1 MPRVDV
7 LALGGTI
14 AMSGT
19 AGVVPALTAD
29 ELLASVPAPTGVE
42 VRATQYRQLP
52 GAALTVPDVLAVAA
66 EIAARLADGAAGVV
80 VVQGTD
86 TIEESAYLLD
96 LLHDRDEPVVVVGAL
111 RNPTQASADGPANLD
126 AAIRVAA
133 APAARGLGCVV
144 VLNDQIHAAAQVAK
158 THTANPAAFS
168 SPATGPLGIVAE
180 GTVHVAARPAYRL
193 TLPPPAQHDPVPQVG
208 LYTATLGDT
217 GHALPAFAAVHAGL
231 VVAGMGVGHV
241 PIALVEPLAAVA
253 ERIPVVLASRT
264 GAGMVHSGTYGF
276 DGSERDLLDRG
287 LIRAGHLNPL
297 KSRLLL
303 QLLLLSGADHATIRD
318 TFARV

>member
-14 AMSGT
+14 GMSGT
-19 AGVVPALTAD
+19 GGVVPAVSVG
-29 ELLASVPAPTGVE
+29 ELLVSVPGVAGIE
-42 VRATQYRQLP
+42 LRADQFRQLP

-66 EIAARLADGAAGVV
+66 EIAARLAGGADGVV

-86 TIEESAYLLD
+86 TIEETAYLLD
-96 LLHDRDEPVVVVGAL
+96 LLHHRDEPVVVTGAL
-111 RNPTQASADGPANLD
+111 RNPTQPGADGPANLD
-126 AAIRVAA
+126 AALRVAA

-180 GTVHVAARPAYRL
+180 GAVHLAARPASRL
-193 TLPPPAQHDPVPQVG
+193 TLPLPAHHDPVPPVG

-217 GHALPAFAAVHAGL
+217 GHALPAFAAVHDGL

-241 PIALVEPLAAVA
+241 PAALVDPLTAIT
-253 ERIPVVLASRT
+253 ERIPVLLSSRT
-264 GAGMVHSGTYGF
+264 GAGLVHSGTYGF
-276 DGSERDLLDRG
+276 AGSEKDLLSRG
-287 LIRAGHLNPL
+287 LVGTGRLGPL

-303 QLLLLSGADHATIRD
+303 QLLLLSGADRTAIRD
-318 TFARV
+318 TFART

>member
-19 AGVVPALTAD
+19 GGVVPALSAD
-29 ELLASVPAPTGVE
+29 ELLAAVPAPAGIE
-42 VRATQYRQLP
+42 MRANQFRQLP

-66 EIAARLADGAAGVV
+66 GIAARLADGAAGVV

-86 TIEESAYLLD
+86 TIEETAYLLD
-96 LLHDRDEPVVVVGAL
+96 LLHRRDEPVVVTGAL
-111 RNPTQASADGPANLD
+111 RNPTQPGADGPANLD
-126 AAIRVAA
+126 AAI
-133 APAARGLGCVV
+133 
-144 VLNDQIHAAAQVAK
+144 HAAAHVAK

-168 SPATGPLGIVAE
+168 SPSTGPLGIVAE
-180 GTVHVAARPAYRL
+180 GAVHIAARPASRL
-193 TLPPPAQHDPVPQVG
+193 TLPLPPQHDPVPPVG

-241 PIALVEPLAAVA
+241 PTALVEPLTTAAA
-253 ERIPVVLASRT
+253 SIPVVLASRT

-276 DGSERDLLDRG
+276 PGSERDLLSRG
-287 LIRAGHLNPL
+287 LIRATHLNPL

-303 QLLLLSGADHATIRD
+303 QLLLLSSADRTAIRD
-318 TFARV
+318 TFARTDAG